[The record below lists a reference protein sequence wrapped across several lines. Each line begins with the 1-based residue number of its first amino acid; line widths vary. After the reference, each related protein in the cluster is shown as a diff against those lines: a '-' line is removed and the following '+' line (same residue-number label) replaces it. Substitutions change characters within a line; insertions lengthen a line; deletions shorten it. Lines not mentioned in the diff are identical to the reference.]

1 MSTHA
6 LETTEA
12 DSETGIGLTVLR
24 YLDLGVLVAALP
36 VFVLADFPILG
47 YAATAAAWLAQRGIQ
62 VLAGRRAAAT
72 GDRRAAIGV
81 LGATM
86 MARLWLVGLSVL
98 AGALFGRLW
107 LVCLSVLAA
116 GLIEREAGL
125 AAGVLAAAL
134 FTVFFVTLFIVKPIE
149 EARR

>member
-98 AGALFGRLW
+98 A
-107 LVCLSVLAA
+107 A
-116 GLIEREAGL
+116 GLVARETGL
-125 AAGVLAAAL
+125 AADVFAAVL
-134 FTVFFVTLFIVKPIE
+134 FTVFFLTLLIVKPLE
-149 EARR
+149 EARG

>member
-98 AGALFGRLW
+98 A
-107 LVCLSVLAA
+107 A
-116 GLIEREAGL
+116 GLVERETGL
-125 AAGVLAAAL
+125 AAAVFAAVL
-134 FTVFFVTLFIVKPIE
+134 FTVFFLTLLIVKPLE
-149 EARR
+149 GAGR

>member
-98 AGALFGRLW
+98 A
-107 LVCLSVLAA
+107 A
-116 GLIEREAGL
+116 GLVARETGL
-125 AAGVLAAAL
+125 AAAVFAAVL
-134 FTVFFVTLFIVKPIE
+134 FTVFFLTLLIVKPLE
-149 EARR
+149 EARG